1 MAETK
6 VLLVEDD
13 ADDVFMIRKVLDRAP
28 FEIELVVRENGRT
41 ALRYL
46 SQFTGLDDPALP
58 ALVLLDLNMPVMD
71 GHALLHAIRSH
82 DLLAALPVVV
92 LTTSSDQEVIRQAY
106 ADGANAVITK
116 VDTLEGMSEIVNTII
131 DFWFHTAR
139 PFNPSSESQD

>member
-1 MAETK
+1 MADTK

-58 ALVLLDLNMPVMD
+58 SLVLLDLNMPVMD
-71 GHALLHAIRSH
+71 GHALLHAIRNH
-82 DLLAALPVVV
+82 DRSRIAACRG
-92 LTTSSDQEVIRQAY
+92 SDHEFGSGRHPTGLCRWGQCGHHQGGY
-106 ADGANAVITK
+106 A
-116 VDTLEGMSEIVNTII
+116 
-131 DFWFHTAR
+131 
-139 PFNPSSESQD
+139 

>member
-1 MAETK
+1 MVDTR

-13 ADDVFMIRKVLDRAP
+13 PDDVFMVRKVLDRAP
-28 FEIELVVRENGRT
+28 FDIDLIVRENGRS

-46 SQFTGLDDPALP
+46 SQFESTDDPELP

-71 GHALLHAIRSH
+71 GHALLRAIRSH
-82 DLLAALPVVV
+82 EWLAPLPVVV
-92 LTTSSDQEVIRQAY
+92 LTTSSSEEVIRQAY

-116 VDTLEGMSEIVNTII
+116 VDTLEGMSEIINTIV

-139 PFNPSSESQD
+139 PFNLSSTPET